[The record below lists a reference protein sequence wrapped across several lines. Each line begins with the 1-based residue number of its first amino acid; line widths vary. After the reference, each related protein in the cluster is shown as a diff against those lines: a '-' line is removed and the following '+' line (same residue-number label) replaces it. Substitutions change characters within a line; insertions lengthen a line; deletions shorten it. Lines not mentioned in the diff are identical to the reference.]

1 MKNLEKIKE
10 KYGTHT
16 PYTLPENYFEG
27 FNKKLLESLPPK
39 PEKRAVRFD
48 LWSIAK
54 PLLYVAASL
63 AIAMW
68 SISLLLRSEDQTTQP
83 DSSHIM
89 AIDNEHDAEAVSLN
103 LAVDD
108 YSLYE
113 YLNEES
119 AQ

>member
-1 MKNLEKIKE
+1 MNNLEKIKE
-10 KYGTHT
+10 KYGAHT
-16 PYTLPENYFEG
+16 PYTVPENYFEG

-39 PEKRAVRFD
+39 PKKAAIRFD
-48 LWSIAK
+48 LWSITK
-54 PLLYVAASL
+54 PLLYVAATL

-68 SISLLLRSEDQTTQP
+68 SISLLLRNEETMNEP
-83 DSSHIM
+83 DSTHIM